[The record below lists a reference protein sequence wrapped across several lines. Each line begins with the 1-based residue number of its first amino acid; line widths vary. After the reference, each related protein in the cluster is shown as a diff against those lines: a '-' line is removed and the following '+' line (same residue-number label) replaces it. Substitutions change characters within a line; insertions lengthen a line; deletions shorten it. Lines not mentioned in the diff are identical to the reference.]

1 MLVQLHEGFLVATE
15 ELLEVVVE
23 VEHARDCGLEV
34 LEAPKLCVRLGM
46 EGGHHDPSVEEAVM
60 QLPPLVSLEA

>member
-1 MLVQLHEGFLVATE
+1 MQLHEGFLVAIE
-15 ELLEVVVE
+15 GHLEVVEE

-46 EGGHHDPSVEEAVM
+46 EEGHHDPSVEEVVM